1 MTRAALMNNY
11 GTPPVTFVR
20 GEGAELI
27 DDRGQRYLDF
37 LCGLAVTGLGH
48 AHPAVT
54 EAVAAQAATLI
65 HTSNLFANE
74 PTAEVVETLD
84 RLVRSGPGGDAEPGR
99 ILFQNSGAEAVEA
112 ALKLVRKYQ
121 GRGRHVVV
129 SAYGSFHGRTLA
141 ALAATGQPEKHEPFQ
156 PLPAGFRH
164 VAFDD
169 FDALVCAIDPSVGAV
184 LLESVQGEG
193 GVVPADDG
201 YLQAVRQL
209 CDERGILLVMDEI
222 QTGVGR
228 TGRWFGY
235 QHAGVQPDIV
245 TMAKA
250 LGNGFP
256 VGAVWARP
264 AVAAAFGPGDHG
276 STFAGQPLALGR
288 GAGRAQ
294 HDGRHGRARGRGASR
309 WDSVQSA
316 REHRRRGERPG
327 AGPAARSRDLRD
339 RPGGAQ
345 RQGHRRCLPAARP
358 DRQWG
363 DSHGAPVGSAVHR
376 VRAAAGSRRGD
387 CRRSSGGCVMRHFLE
402 VDDLDADELAQVLDL
417 AADSDPP
424 RVLAGRGMALLFEKP
439 SSRTRHSTEMAA
451 VQLGGHPVYVLPEEV
466 GLDVRET
473 VEDVARVLACYHAV
487 VGARVFAHSTVE
499 RMAAV
504 DAVPVVNLLSDDAH
518 PMQALADLLTLRT
531 VLGGLRGRVVAY
543 VGDGQQRGPVAG
555 AGRGHVRHDD
565 ADRQSRGLQLRQHD
579 ARPAAFG
586 RLRA

>member
-11 GTPPVTFVR
+11 GIPPVTFVR

-27 DDRGQRYLDF
+27 DDHGQRYLDF

-84 RLVRSGPGGDAEPGR
+84 GLIRSGPGGDADPGR

-141 ALAATGQPEKHEPFQ
+141 ALAATGQPDKHEPFQ

-169 FDALVCAIDPSVGAV
+169 FDALASALDPSVGAV
-184 LLESVQGEG
+184 LLESIQGEG
-193 GVVPADDG
+193 GVVPASDG
-201 YLQAVRQL
+201 YLQAVRQV

-245 TMAKA
+245 TVAKA
-250 LGNGFP
+250 LGNGVP

-264 AVAAAFGPGDHG
+264 AVAAAFEPGDHG
-276 STFAGQPLALGR
+276 STFAGQPLAL
-288 GAGRAQ
+288 AAVRAVLNTMVAMDVPAVAARLGGTLCGLLASI
-294 HDGRHGRARGRGASR
+294 DGVESVRGRGLLLAAEISEAAR
-309 WDSVQSA
+309 AGRSA
-316 REHRRRGERPG
+316 KDIAGACLRRGLIVNAVTPT
-327 AGPAARSRDLRD
+327 SLR
-339 RPGGAQ
+339 
-345 RQGHRRCLPAARP
+345 L
-358 DRQWG
+358 
-363 DSHGAPVGSAVHR
+363 APPFIVSEQQL
-376 VRAAAGSRRGD
+376 AAGAAI
-387 CRRSSGGCVMRHFLE
+387 VAEVLE
-402 VDDLDADELAQVLDL
+402 
-417 AADSDPP
+417 
-424 RVLAGRGMALLFEKP
+424 
-439 SSRTRHSTEMAA
+439 
-451 VQLGGHPVYVLPEEV
+451 
-466 GLDVRET
+466 
-473 VEDVARVLACYHAV
+473 
-487 VGARVFAHSTVE
+487 
-499 RMAAV
+499 
-504 DAVPVVNLLSDDAH
+504 
-518 PMQALADLLTLRT
+518 
-531 VLGGLRGRVVAY
+531 
-543 VGDGQQRGPVAG
+543 DG
-555 AGRGHVRHDD
+555 
-565 ADRQSRGLQLRQHD
+565 
-579 ARPAAFG
+579 
-586 RLRA
+586 

>member
-11 GTPPVTFVR
+11 GIPPVTFVR

-27 DDRGQRYLDF
+27 DDHGQRYLDF

-84 RLVRSGPGGDAEPGR
+84 GLIRSGPGGDADPGR

-141 ALAATGQPEKHEPFQ
+141 ALAATGQPDKHEPFQ

-169 FDALVCAIDPSVGAV
+169 FDALASALDPSVGAV
-184 LLESVQGEG
+184 LLESIQGEG
-193 GVVPADDG
+193 GVVPASDG
-201 YLQAVRQL
+201 YLQAVRQV

-245 TMAKA
+245 AMAKA
-250 LGNGFP
+250 LGNGVP

-264 AVAAAFGPGDHG
+264 AVAAAFEPGDHG
-276 STFAGQPLALGR
+276 STFAGQPLAL
-288 GAGRAQ
+288 AAVRAVLNTMVAMDVPAVAARLGGTLCGLLASI
-294 HDGRHGRARGRGASR
+294 DGVESVRGRGLLLAAEISEAAR
-309 WDSVQSA
+309 AGRSA
-316 REHRRRGERPG
+316 KDIAGACLRRGLIVNAVTPT
-327 AGPAARSRDLRD
+327 SLR
-339 RPGGAQ
+339 
-345 RQGHRRCLPAARP
+345 L
-358 DRQWG
+358 
-363 DSHGAPVGSAVHR
+363 APPFIVSEQQL
-376 VRAAAGSRRGD
+376 AAGAAI
-387 CRRSSGGCVMRHFLE
+387 VAEVLE
-402 VDDLDADELAQVLDL
+402 
-417 AADSDPP
+417 
-424 RVLAGRGMALLFEKP
+424 
-439 SSRTRHSTEMAA
+439 
-451 VQLGGHPVYVLPEEV
+451 
-466 GLDVRET
+466 
-473 VEDVARVLACYHAV
+473 
-487 VGARVFAHSTVE
+487 
-499 RMAAV
+499 
-504 DAVPVVNLLSDDAH
+504 
-518 PMQALADLLTLRT
+518 
-531 VLGGLRGRVVAY
+531 
-543 VGDGQQRGPVAG
+543 DG
-555 AGRGHVRHDD
+555 
-565 ADRQSRGLQLRQHD
+565 
-579 ARPAAFG
+579 
-586 RLRA
+586 